1 MKYLIRILVF
11 LALPLFAVPLHG
23 LETEKGS
30 LIRVGIYDYDP
41 LNFINK
47 SGNVCGLYPDL
58 IREIARNE
66 GWAIAFVPGSWVE
79 GLVRLQR
86 GEIDLMTAI
95 ASSPERYLTMDFNEN
110 SVFDQWGQVFFL
122 SGNTFESIS
131 DLQGFTVAVVEQ
143 DINGQNFLK
152 TIEKLK
158 IQCTILPLTSPKDVF
173 LSVQRG
179 DAAAGVTAQYFGLK
193 HASEFGLVAS
203 PIQFAPFSSRFA
215 VKKGDNKHLLER
227 IDAYMTPWKQ
237 DKDSFFY
244 KRLAQWLWDKPNTHA
259 ILPKWVPMA
268 VGAIAAIL
276 VLLAYINRTLNRTVK
291 KRTRELR
298 SREKQYRDLVESANS
313 IILRMDKHGSILF
326 LNRFGLNLFG
336 YTRDEIYGRNVIN
349 TLATVDR
356 AHAKQLSYALKET
369 TFTLPEAYAVIENQ
383 TTRKDGREVCIQWSN
398 KAITDD
404 RGRFQEILSIG
415 TDITQRRQLEASL
428 YQAQKM
434 EAIGTL
440 AGGIAHDFNNI
451 LSVIFGYTE
460 LARLSIHNPKKID
473 EALNQITKGGER
485 ARELVSQILTFSR
498 KSETAKQPL
507 LPSLIVKETIKLLRP
522 SLPATI
528 TVKTTLTSNH
538 KIEADAT
545 QIQQIIMNL
554 CTNAYHSM
562 ESTGGTLGIAIR
574 DIHVDADGDGSQPPP
589 GDHVQLEI
597 KDTGSG
603 IPSDALPKI
612 FDPYFTTKAKGK
624 GTGLGLSVVHG
635 IVKEHKGHIQAWSLP
650 GEGTTFQVSFPVA
663 RRSAYQTDTGETANP
678 ARGGSESILV
688 VDDEAEIA
696 TILGNILGQHGYKVQ
711 TFTTG
716 EEALTAFRGDPDAF
730 DLIITD
736 LTMPGMTGSQLARTA
751 LALRPNLPIILCS
764 GFNDL
769 SNCERT
775 QKIDITDFLQKPV
788 TSDTLLRCVRTHLD
802 NRTSK

>member
-1 MKYLIRILVF
+1 MKYLARILLILAF
-11 LALPLFAVPLHG
+11 PLFALPLYG
-23 LETEKGS
+23 LETETS
-30 LIRVGIYDYDP
+30 PLIRVGIYDYEP
-41 LNFINK
+41 LSFINK

-58 IREIARNE
+58 IREIGRNE
-66 GWAIAFVPGSWVE
+66 GWAIAFVPGTWAE
-79 GLVRLQR
+79 GLARLQR

-95 ASSPERYLTMDFNEN
+95 ASSPERCLTMAFNEN

-122 SGNTFESIS
+122 PGNTFESIS
-131 DLQGFTVAVVEQ
+131 DLAGFTVAVVEQ
-143 DINGQNFLK
+143 DINGKNFLK
-152 TIEKLK
+152 TIEKLG
-158 IQCTILPLTSPKDVF
+158 IQCTTLPRTCPKEVF

-179 DAAAGVTAQYFGLK
+179 EAAAGVTAQYFGMK
-193 HASEFGLVAS
+193 HAGGYGLVAS

-215 VKKGDNKHLLER
+215 VKKGDNTHLLQR

-244 KRLAQWLWDKPNTHA
+244 RRLAKWMWDKPLVHT
-259 ILPKWVPMA
+259 IVPKWAPMA
-268 VGAIAAIL
+268 VGAIAGIL
-276 VLLAYINRTLNRTVK
+276 ALLAYINRTLNRTVK

-313 IILRMDKHGSILF
+313 IILRMDKHGAILF

-349 TLATVDR
+349 TLVTVDSSL
-356 AHAKQLSYALKET
+356 AKELFSAGEKP
-369 TFTLPEAYAVIENQ
+369 TFNLPEAHAVIENQ
-383 TTRKDGREVCIQWSN
+383 TTCKDGRKVCIQWSN

-498 KSETAKQPL
+498 KSESKKQPL
-507 LPSLIVKETIKLLRP
+507 LPALIVKETIKLLRP
-522 SLPATI
+522 SLPTTI
-528 TVKTTLTSNH
+528 SLETTLTSRH

-545 QIQQIIMNL
+545 HIQQIIMNL
-554 CTNAYHSM
+554 CTNAYHAM
-562 ESTGGTLGIAIR
+562 EATGGTLSIAIQ
-574 DIHVDADGDGSQPPP
+574 DIHVAAEGDASQPPP
-589 GDHVQLEI
+589 GDHVQIEV

-650 GEGTTFQVSFPVA
+650 GEGTTFQVTFPVA
-663 RRSAYQTDTGETANP
+663 KRSAPQTDTGERSNP
-678 ARGGSESILV
+678 ARGGNESILV
-688 VDDEAEIA
+688 VDDEIEIA
-696 TILGNILGQHGYKVQ
+696 AILGDILGQHGYRVQ
-711 TFTTG
+711 SFTAG
-716 EEALTAFRGDPDAF
+716 EEALDAFRGDPDAF

-736 LTMPGMTGSQLARTA
+736 LTMPGMTGSQLARAA
-751 LALRPNLPIILCS
+751 LDLRPDLPIILCS
-764 GFNDL
+764 GFNDI
-769 SNCERT
+769 SNRDHT
-775 QKIDITDFLQKPV
+775 RKSGITDFLQKPV

-802 NRTSK
+802 NRPSK